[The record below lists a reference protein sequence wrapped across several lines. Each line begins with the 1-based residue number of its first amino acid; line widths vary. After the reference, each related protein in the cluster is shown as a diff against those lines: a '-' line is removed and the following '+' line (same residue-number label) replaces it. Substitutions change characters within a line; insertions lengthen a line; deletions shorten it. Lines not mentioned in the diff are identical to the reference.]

1 MNTNTNANSTNTNTN
16 TTEETTMSLN
26 NVIAA
31 SIINEKQQASAT
43 GFVQTQLSSTLAAI
57 LYKQPNVTV
66 ADAVCIASC
75 LSDALVDMEY
85 LVDIFANNFENTTV
99 QSTVN
104 KDGSKVDC
112 DHVVGMTLEDALLL
126 LVECKL
132 LDDNGNVGDAL
143 ITILEQDDR
152 LYIPSLVGRMSK
164 RHKNLGLP
172 KDQSSGLLNEAV
184 SVLESTEFTIDDT
197 MYVIAKKVQVAL
209 GGIEKDPEAHVL
221 NGCERM
227 KSSEAYTSEFKADMR
242 ARLYQAACSGP
253 NGQASD
259 RSRALMDLVG
269 VPTDYDIET
278 VKQAVKAEIM
288 DMVAIPQN
296 EVGKLM
302 AKAIKDPVGFIVSQE
317 RLAKKDR
324 VAPKMYS
331 FVKAA
336 LIWKELAKGNKPY
349 IGMAVGL
356 DAKCSGPQLASLMVG
371 DSKIAAACGMS
382 LAQVDDAYE
391 LAIQSLA
398 EAGFTGFTRGGVKKA
413 YMGIFYG
420 QGYAA
425 YMDLAQLAKDEQ
437 WEILELMQSGADLEE
452 TAKLFHKAISKSFG
466 PAMNQLRKRFK
477 NYAGQIEGKVS
488 HIMPDG
494 FKVRMNYKVKHNIHD
509 IEVGY
514 DTVCPDVIVSTPSF
528 THKFI
533 KLSLNTNKVDS
544 DNFVR
549 NGFVNMIQATDALI
563 ARLIIVHLGR
573 LGAKHVISVH
583 DCFRVNVT
591 EMHLLEQAIKLAYHD
606 LFGSELNTK
615 TADMPMGTDII
626 GLYFEGIDKSLI
638 EGGKGEQG
646 SQFIKTRDG
655 REVRKLRKI
664 NGHKVSDLIDSLGET
679 YYFAK

>member
-1 MNTNTNANSTNTNTN
+1 
-16 TTEETTMSLN
+16 MSLN
-26 NVIAA
+26 NVIAQ

-57 LYKQPNVTV
+57 VYKQNVTV

-75 LSDALVDMEY
+75 LSDALVDIQY
-85 LVDIFANNFENTTV
+85 LVDIFAHNYENTTV
-99 QSTVN
+99 ASTVN
-104 KDGSKVDC
+104 DNGSKVDC
-112 DHVVGMTLEDALLL
+112 DHEVGMTLEDALLI

-132 LDDNGNVGDAL
+132 LDDDGNVGDEL
-143 ITILEQDDR
+143 INILEQDDR
-152 LYIPSLVGRMSK
+152 LYIPSLVGSMNK

-172 KDQSSGLLNEAV
+172 KDQKSNLLNEAV

-197 MYVIAKKVQVAL
+197 MYVIAKKVQAAL

-221 NGCERM
+221 SGCERM

-259 RSRALMDLVG
+259 RSRSLMDLVG
-269 VPTDYDIET
+269 VPTDYNIEE
-278 VKQAVKAEIM
+278 VKQVVRAEIM
-288 DMVAIPQN
+288 DMVSVPREQ
-296 EVGKLM
+296 VGKLM
-302 AKAIKDPVGFIVSQE
+302 AQAIKDPVGFIVSQE
-317 RLAKKDR
+317 RLVKKDR

-349 IGMAVGL
+349 IGMAAGL
-356 DAKCSGPQLASLMVG
+356 DAKCSGPQLAALQVG
-371 DSKIAAACGMS
+371 DARIAAACGFSKKQM
-382 LAQVDDAYE
+382 DDAYE
-391 LAIQSLA
+391 LAIKCL
-398 EAGFTGFTRGGVKKA
+398 EEVGFTGFTRGGVKKA

-425 YMDLAQLAKDEQ
+425 YMDLAQLAKDEM
-437 WEILELMQSGADLEE
+437 WEVLSCIQSGDIEE
-452 TAKLFHKAISKSFG
+452 NAKLFHKAVSKSFG

-477 NYAGQIEGKVS
+477 NYAGQVEGKTS
-488 HIMPDG
+488 HTMPDG
-494 FKVRMNYKVKHNIHD
+494 FKVRMNYKVRCNIHD

-514 DTVCPDVIVSTPSF
+514 DTTCPDVIVSTPSF

-549 NGFVNMIQATDALI
+549 NGFVNMIQATDAMI

-606 LFGSELNTK
+606 LFGSETNIK
-615 TADMPMGTDII
+615 TQDLPMGTDII
-626 GLYFEGIDKSLI
+626 GMYFQGIDKSLI

-646 SQFIKTRDG
+646 SQFLVTRSG
-655 REVRKLRKI
+655 QEVRKFRKI
-664 NGHKVSDLIDSLGET
+664 NGHKVSDLIDQLGTT

>member
-1 MNTNTNANSTNTNTN
+1 
-16 TTEETTMSLN
+16 MSNLN

-31 SIINEKQQASAT
+31 SIISEKAQASQT
-43 GFVQTQLSSTLAAI
+43 GFVQTQLASTLAAI

-66 ADAVCIASC
+66 ADAVTIASC
-75 LSDALVDMEY
+75 LADSLVDLDY
-85 LVDIFANNFENTTV
+85 LVDIFVHNFENTTV
-99 QSTVN
+99 SSTVN
-104 KDGSKVDC
+104 KDGAKVDC
-112 DHVVGMTLEDALLL
+112 DHVVGMTLEDSLLL

-143 ITILEQDDR
+143 ITLLEQDDK

-164 RHKNLGLP
+164 RHKNLSLP

-197 MYVIAKKVQVAL
+197 MYVISKKVQAAL

-221 NGCERM
+221 SGCERM
-227 KSSEAYTSEFKADMR
+227 RSTESYTSEFKADMR

-259 RSRALMDLVG
+259 RSRSLMDLVG
-269 VPTDYDIET
+269 VPTDYNIET

-288 DMVAIPQN
+288 DMVSCPQN

-317 RLAKKDR
+317 RLVKKDR

-336 LIWKELAKGNKPY
+336 LIWKELAKGNRPY

-356 DAKCSGPQLASLMVG
+356 DAKCSGPQLAALQVG
-371 DSKIAAACGMS
+371 DARIAAACGFSKKQM
-382 LAQVDDAYE
+382 ADAYE
-391 LAIQSLA
+391 LAIQCLE
-398 EAGFTGFTRGGVKKA
+398 EAGFTGFTRSGVKKA

-425 YMDLAQLAKDEQ
+425 YMDLAQLAKDEM
-437 WEILELMQSGADLEE
+437 WEVLDMIKSGDIEE
-452 TAKLFHKAISKSFG
+452 NAKAFHKAISKSFG

-488 HIMPDG
+488 HMMPDG

-615 TADMPMGTDII
+615 TADMPLGTDII

-664 NGHKVSDLIDSLGET
+664 NGHKVTDLIDSLGET

>member
-1 MNTNTNANSTNTNTN
+1 MNTNTTNTNTNTNTN

-26 NVIAA
+26 NVIAQ

-57 LYKQPNVTV
+57 LYKQQNVTV

-85 LVDIFANNFENTTV
+85 LVDIFAHNYENTTI

-104 KDGSKVDC
+104 QDGSKVDC

-132 LDDNGNVGDAL
+132 LDDDGNVGDAL

-152 LYIPSLVGRMSK
+152 LYIPSLVGRMTK

-172 KDQSSGLLNEAV
+172 KDQKSNLLNEAV

-197 MYVIAKKVQVAL
+197 MYVIAKKVQAAL

-221 NGCERM
+221 SGCERM

-288 DMVAIPQN
+288 DMVAIPQS

-317 RLAKKDR
+317 RLVKKDR

-382 LAQVDDAYE
+382 LTQVDDAYE
-391 LAIQSLA
+391 LAIQCLA
-398 EAGFTGFTRGGVKKA
+398 EAGFSGFTRSGVKKA

-425 YMDLAQLAKDEQ
+425 YMDLAQLAKDEM
-437 WEILELMQSGADLEE
+437 WEVLDMIKSGDIGEN
-452 TAKLFHKAISKSFG
+452 AKAFHKAISKSFG

-477 NYAGQIEGKVS
+477 NYAGQVQGKVS
-488 HIMPDG
+488 HMMPDG

-514 DTVCPDVIVSTPSF
+514 DTTCPDVIVSTPSF

-533 KLSLNTNKVDS
+533 KLSLNTNKGDS

-549 NGFVNMIQATDALI
+549 NGFVNMIQATDAMI

-606 LFGSELNTK
+606 LFGSETNIK
-615 TADMPMGTDII
+615 TQDLPMGTDII
-626 GLYFEGIDKSLI
+626 GMYFQGIDKSLI

-646 SQFIKTRDG
+646 SQFLVTRSG
-655 REVRKLRKI
+655 QEVRKFRKI
-664 NGHKVSDLIDSLGET
+664 NGHKVSDLIDQLGTT

>member
-1 MNTNTNANSTNTNTN
+1 
-16 TTEETTMSLN
+16 MSNLN
-26 NVIAA
+26 NVIAS

-57 LYKQPNVTV
+57 LYKQQNVTV

-85 LVDIFANNFENTTV
+85 LVDIFAHNYENTTV

-104 KDGSKVDC
+104 QDGSKVDC
-112 DHVVGMTLEDALLL
+112 NHVVGMTLEDALLL

-132 LDDNGNVGDAL
+132 LDDDGNIGDAL

-152 LYIPSLVGRMSK
+152 LYIPSLVGRMTK
-164 RHKNLGLP
+164 RHKNLSLP
-172 KDQSSGLLNEAV
+172 KDQKSGLLNEAV
-184 SVLESTEFTIDDT
+184 NVLENTEFTIDDT
-197 MYVIAKKVQVAL
+197 MYVIAKKVQATL

-221 NGCERM
+221 SGCERI

-259 RSRALMDLVG
+259 RSRALMDLVN
-269 VPTDYDIET
+269 VPTDYDIES
-278 VKQAVKAEIM
+278 VKQAVRAEIM
-288 DMVAIPQN
+288 DMVAIPQS

-317 RLAKKDR
+317 RLVKKDR
-324 VAPKMYS
+324 IVPKMYS

-382 LAQVDDAYE
+382 LTKVDDAYE
-391 LAIQSLA
+391 LAIQELSKV
-398 EAGFTGFTRGGVKKA
+398 GFSNFTRSGVKKA

-425 YMDLAQLAKDEQ
+425 YMDLAQLAKDEM
-437 WEILELMQSGADLEE
+437 WEVLDMIKSGDIEE
-452 TAKLFHKAISKSFG
+452 NAKVFHKAVSKSFG

-488 HIMPDG
+488 HLMPDG

-533 KLSLNTNKVDS
+533 KLSLNTSKVDS

-549 NGFVNMIQATDALI
+549 NGFVNMIQATDAMI

-606 LFGSELNTK
+606 LFGSETNIK

-626 GLYFEGIDKSLI
+626 GMYFEGIDKSLI

-664 NGHKVSDLIDSLGET
+664 NGHKVTDLIDSLGET

>member
-1 MNTNTNANSTNTNTN
+1 
-16 TTEETTMSLN
+16 MSNLN

-43 GFVQTQLSSTLAAI
+43 GFVQTQLASTLAAI
-57 LYKQPNVTV
+57 VYKQGTTV
-66 ADAVCIASC
+66 SEALVIASC
-75 LSDALVDMEY
+75 LSDSLVDLDYM
-85 LVDIFANNFENTTV
+85 VDIFVHNFENTV
-99 QSTVN
+99 VSSTVN

-112 DHVVGMTLEDALLL
+112 DHKVTMTVEDALLL
-126 LVECKL
+126 LVKCKL
-132 LDDNGNVGDAL
+132 LDDNGNIGDEL
-143 ITILEQDDR
+143 ITLLEQDDR
-152 LYIPSLVGRMSK
+152 LHTPQLAGKMK
-164 RHKNLGLP
+164 RRYKNYGLP
-172 KDQSSGLLNEAV
+172 KDQYSKLQQECFG
-184 SVLESTEFTIDDT
+184 VLEKNEFTVDNV
-197 MYVIAKKVQVAL
+197 MLPIAQKVQAVL
-209 GGIEKDPEAHVL
+209 GGSEKDPEAHVITGAL
-221 NGCERM
+221 RM
-227 KSSEAYTSEFKADMR
+227 DSNKAYVSEFKADMR
-242 ARLYQAACSGP
+242 NRGYQADCSGP

-269 VPTDYDIET
+269 VPTDYNIET

-302 AKAIKDPVGFIVSQE
+302 AKAIKDPVQFIVSQE
-317 RLAKKDR
+317 RLVKKDR

-336 LIWKELAKGNKPY
+336 LIWKELAKGNRPY

-356 DAKCSGPQLASLMVG
+356 DAKCSGPQLAALQVG
-371 DSKIAAACGMS
+371 DARIAAACGFSKKQM
-382 LAQVDDAYE
+382 ADAYE
-391 LAIQSLA
+391 LAIQCLE
-398 EAGFTGFTRGGVKKA
+398 EAGFTGFTRSGVKKA

-425 YMDLAQLAKDEQ
+425 YMDLAQLAKDEM
-437 WEILELMQSGADLEE
+437 WEVLDMIKSGDIEE
-452 TAKLFHKAISKSFG
+452 NAKAFHKAISKSFG

-488 HIMPDG
+488 HMMPDG

-514 DTVCPDVIVSTPSF
+514 DTVCPDVVVSTPSF

-549 NGFVNMIQATDALI
+549 NGFVNMIQATDAMI

-606 LFGSELNTK
+606 LFGSETNIK
-615 TADMPMGTDII
+615 TEDMPLGTDII

-646 SQFIKTRDG
+646 SQFLVTRDG

-664 NGHKVSDLIDSLGET
+664 NGHKVTDLIDQLGET

>member
-1 MNTNTNANSTNTNTN
+1 
-16 TTEETTMSLN
+16 MSNLN
-26 NVIAA
+26 NVIAS

-57 LYKQPNVTV
+57 LYKQQNVTV

-85 LVDIFANNFENTTV
+85 LVDIFAHNYENTTV

-104 KDGSKVDC
+104 QDGSKVDC
-112 DHVVGMTLEDALLL
+112 NHVVGMTLEDALLL

-132 LDDNGNVGDAL
+132 LDDDGNVGDAL
-143 ITILEQDDR
+143 VSILEQDDR
-152 LYIPSLVGRMSK
+152 LHIPQLAGNLK
-164 RHKNLGLP
+164 RRYKNYGLP
-172 KDQSSGLLNEAV
+172 KDQYSKLQQECFG
-184 SVLESTEFTIDDT
+184 VLERNKFTVDNT
-197 MYVIAKKVQVAL
+197 MLQIAQKVQAVL
-209 GGIEKDPEAHVL
+209 GGSEKDPEAHVL
-221 NGCERM
+221 TGALRM
-227 KSSEAYTSEFKADMR
+227 DSNKSYVSEFKADMR
-242 ARLYQAACSGP
+242 NRGYQADCSGP

-269 VPTDYDIET
+269 VPTDYNIEE
-278 VKQAVKAEIM
+278 VKQVVRAEIM
-288 DMVAIPQN
+288 DMVSVPREQ
-296 EVGKLM
+296 VGKLM
-302 AKAIKDPVGFIVSQE
+302 AQAIKDPVGFIVSQE
-317 RLAKKDR
+317 RLVKKDR

-349 IGMAVGL
+349 IGMAAGL
-356 DAKCSGPQLASLMVG
+356 DAKCSGPQLASLQVG
-371 DSKIAAACGMS
+371 DAKIAAACGFSKNQM
-382 LAQVDDAYE
+382 ADAYE
-391 LAIQSLA
+391 LAIKCL
-398 EAGFTGFTRGGVKKA
+398 EEVGLTGFTRGGVKKA

-425 YMDLAQLAKDEQ
+425 YMDLAQLAKDEM
-437 WEILELMQSGADLEE
+437 WEVLSCIQSGDIEE
-452 TAKLFHKAISKSFG
+452 NAKAFHKAVSKSFG

-477 NYAGQIEGKVS
+477 NYAGQIEGKTS
-488 HIMPDG
+488 HTMPDG

-533 KLSLNTNKVDS
+533 KLSLNTSKVDS

-549 NGFVNMIQATDALI
+549 NGFVNMIQATDAMI

-606 LFGSELNTK
+606 LFGSETNIK

-626 GLYFEGIDKSLI
+626 GMYFEGIDKSLI

-664 NGHKVSDLIDSLGET
+664 NGHKVTDLINSLGET